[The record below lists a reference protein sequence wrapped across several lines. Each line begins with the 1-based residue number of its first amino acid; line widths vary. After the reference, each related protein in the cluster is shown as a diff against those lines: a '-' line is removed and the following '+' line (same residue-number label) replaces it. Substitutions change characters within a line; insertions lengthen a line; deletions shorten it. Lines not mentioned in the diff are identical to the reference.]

1 MQASRRQFLQL
12 AAGAAALSVAPR
24 IAQAQSYP
32 IRPISILVPFA
43 PGGPTDTIA
52 RMLAERMRAS
62 LGQTVI
68 IENVT
73 GANGSI
79 AVGRVVRAPP
89 DGYTLS
95 IGQTGTHVLNGATY
109 TLQYHVLNDLDPIS
123 LLTESPLLIVGNKAA
138 AASDLMGLIAWLKAN
153 PDKATAGTAGVG
165 SVGHVSW
172 ILFQKTTGTRFQLVP
187 YRGAAPAVQ
196 SLVAGQIDLVIAD
209 PVTTLPQVRSGSIKG
224 YAVLS
229 KTRWAAAAEIPT
241 VEEAGVAGLSV
252 SFWHGLWA
260 PKGTPKEIVAK
271 LNAAVLNALSDANV
285 RARLADL
292 GQEIFPTEQQTPE
305 ALAAHHKAEIEKWW
319 PIIKTSGINAE

>member
-12 AAGAAALSVAPR
+12 AACAVALPVAPR

-32 IRPISILVPFA
+32 TRPISILVPFA

-52 RMLAERMRAS
+52 RILAERMRAS

-73 GANGSI
+73 GANGTI
-79 AVGRVVRAPP
+79 AVGRVARAAP

-109 TLQYHVLNDLDPIS
+109 TLQYHVLNDLEPIS
-123 LLTESPLLIVGNKAA
+123 LLTESPLLIVGNKAVP
-138 AASDLMGLIAWLKAN
+138 ASDLVGLIAWLKAN

-172 ILFQKTTGTRFQLVP
+172 ILFQKTTGTQFQLVP

-196 SLVAGQIDLVIAD
+196 SLVAAQVDLVIAD
-209 PVTTLPQVRSGSIKG
+209 PVTTLPQVRSGSIKA

-229 KTRWAAAAEIPT
+229 KTRWAAAAELPT
-241 VEEAGVAGLSV
+241 VEEGGSAGPFRFFLARTM
-252 SFWHGLWA
+252 
-260 PKGTPKEIVAK
+260 GTQGHAE
-271 LNAAVLNALSDANV
+271 
-285 RARLADL
+285 RTRR
-292 GQEIFPTEQQTPE
+292 QT
-305 ALAAHHKAEIEKWW
+305 
-319 PIIKTSGINAE
+319 